1 MMNPFVQKALSKT
14 HGSPSTS
21 AVITTGSDPQDLDT
35 EDWMIDEDAKT
46 GAIIVDDRLRM
57 QLHSNAKTG
66 AIVVDDRLRMQLPSK
81 QPAATS
87 PEKDEPRPASSATM
101 TSVFALGDNATLRS
115 GPLPATA
122 QTASQQAIWLAKRLN
137 NDDLDAHTFSFRNLG
152 VMTYLG
158 SAKGAVQTEGEMG
171 DISGRAA
178 WLIWRG
184 AYLTTSVSWRNGIL
198 IPVYW

>member
-14 HGSPSTS
+14 HGFPSTS
-21 AVITTGSDPQDLDT
+21 AVITTGSKPQDLDP
-35 EDWMIDEDAKT
+35 EDWMIDKD
-46 GAIIVDDRLRM
+46 
-57 QLHSNAKTG
+57 AKTG
-66 AIVVDDRLRMQLPSK
+66 AIVVDDRLRMQLHSK

-87 PEKDEPRPASSATM
+87 PEKDEPLPASSATM

-137 NDDLDAHTFSFRNLG
+137 NNDLDAHTFSFRNLG

-158 SAKGAVQTEGEMG
+158 SAKGAVQTEGVMG

-184 AYLTTSVSWRNGIL
+184 AYLTMGVSWRNGIL